1 MGVTFTKE
9 QQQVIDLRNRN
20 LLVSAAA
27 GSGKTAVL
35 VERIIQMILNKEHP
49 VDIDRLLV
57 VTFTNAAA
65 AEMRERIRQAIDRE
79 LAVDPFNGHLQ
90 KQAALLHKAQITTI
104 DSFCLFVIHN
114 HFHEIGLDP
123 GFRVADEGELK
134 LLQQDTLNELLEQ
147 EYDAADPKFL
157 QCVEYFTG
165 GSNDRLLLQY
175 IEKLHDF
182 AESYPWPEDW
192 LLGCMEDYKAADV
205 EELNGTQWCRY
216 LTSHVCFMLQE
227 LAGKLRQAC
236 RLSERP
242 AGPYMYGELLEKEAE
257 MLEQASMKE
266 TYQEQYEIME
276 KITFGRLPSKKDDS
290 VDPALR
296 AMAQQLRNEVKK
308 QIEKLK
314 GDFLLRSPEQALAQM
329 HRAYPMVEEL
339 ISLVLT
345 YERMLTQKKREA
357 NMIDFGDM
365 EHLALQILLTRE
377 DGEIVPTRAAKE
389 YRECFD
395 EILIDEYQ
403 DSNLVQ
409 EYLLMAVSGEQDGR
423 NNRFMVGDVKQS
435 IYKFRLARPELFME
449 KYHTYTKEESGC
461 QRIDLH
467 KNFRSRRE
475 VLEGV
480 NTLFQK
486 IMGQELG
493 GIVYDEDAAL
503 YEGASYPEN
512 TGNDTEYLIFTQEEE
527 SGESVRSFEARAIA
541 AKIRTLYQSFQVTD
555 KETGALRPV
564 QYRDMVILLRTN
576 SGWAQEF
583 KETLQKE
590 GIPAYVS
597 LRTGYFEASEIR
609 ELLQFLHVIDN
620 PRQDI
625 PLYGMMKSYFGGFG
639 EEEIAGIRAGV
650 TDKKIEGKASE
661 DKDKAGEN
669 TSEENTVVGDD
680 SAEAVV
686 AAGKPVA
693 LIDQLRAYDGDLKE
707 KIADFLTI
715 LEHYRQMSVYTP
727 IHKLLEALI
736 YTTGYFQYVTAKPG
750 GEQRRANVEMLLS
763 KAVAFEQTSF
773 YGVFHFLRYIEQLSK
788 YEVDYGE
795 ADILDENADVVRI
808 MSIHKSK
815 GLEFPVCFVAGLSK
829 KFNMQDTTGRLV
841 TDMDLGMGVDEI
853 DSELRIQRR
862 MTKKNVVSLKMRLD
876 TLAEEMR
883 VLYVAM
889 TRAREKLILTAVV
902 RDGEKLREQIAL
914 YENTKAEDGRM
925 RFTDLLNAGS
935 FLQFVLPAL
944 SDAQF
949 ISEGELKEQEISGEC
964 GQLLKRE
971 QFMYRI
977 TREEAS
983 EEELAQKEKLRQRMD
998 RRYADEGLKELV
1010 TKTSVSELKKAQ
1022 MDLDFAGELFPEK
1035 EIVPYIPAFMQE
1047 EQGMSGADRG
1057 SAYHRV
1063 MELLDFEKVLEAKA
1077 QIQEQNQEWKQN
1089 QEQDQSQKEKHN
1101 EENNKE
1107 MNREENRSKKSE
1119 KSEADT
1125 YMILEL
1131 ERQIALMVEKELL
1144 QKPWSEAVS
1153 VKKLVI
1159 FFQSSLAQRM
1169 AEAQHLQ
1176 KLKKE
1181 QPFVLG
1187 IAADRVKPQFP
1198 HEEQVL
1204 IQGII
1209 DAFFEEGDDLI
1220 LMDYKTDAVKTGE
1233 ELVKR
1238 YHTQMEYYTEALERI
1253 VGKKVKERIIYSFAL
1268 GEEIRM

>member
-9 QQQVIDLRNRN
+9 QQQVIDTRNRN

-79 LAVDPFNGHLQ
+79 LAVDPFNEHLQ

-104 DSFCLFVIHN
+104 DSFCLFVIRN

-165 GSNDRLLLQY
+165 GSNDQILMQY
-175 IEKLHDF
+175 IEKLYGF

-192 LLGCMEDYKAADV
+192 LFGCMEDYKIADV

-216 LTSHVCFMLQE
+216 LTSHVRFMLEE

-236 RLSERP
+236 RIAERP

-257 MLEQASMKE
+257 MLEQASKKE

-276 KITFGRLPSKKDDS
+276 KIAFGRLPSKKDDS

-329 HRAYPMVEEL
+329 QRACPMVEEL
-339 ISLVLT
+339 VSLVLT

-357 NMIDFGDM
+357 NIIDFGDM
-365 EHLALQILLTRE
+365 EHLALQILLTKE
-377 DGEIVPTRAAKE
+377 DGEIVPTKAAKE

-409 EYLLMAVSGEQDGR
+409 EYLLTAVSGEQDGR

-449 KYHTYTKEESGC
+449 KYHTYTKEESDC

-512 TGNDTEYLIFTQEEE
+512 NGNETEYLIFTQEEE

-541 AKIRTLYQSFQVTD
+541 AKIRTLYQNFQVTD

-576 SGWAQEF
+576 SGWAEEF

-625 PLYGMMKSYFGGFG
+625 PLYGTLKSYFGGFS
-639 EEEIAGIRAGV
+639 EEEIARIRV
-650 TDKKIEGKASE
+650 SST
-661 DKDKAGEN
+661 EN
-669 TSEENTVVGDD
+669 EI
-680 SAEAVV
+680 
-686 AAGKPVA
+686 AGKGALEEAAVTVNRPAA
-693 LIDQLRAYDGDLKE
+693 LIDQLRAYDGELKE
-707 KIADFLTI
+707 KIADFLST
-715 LEHYRQMSVYTP
+715 LDHYRKMSVYTP

-763 KAVAFEQTSF
+763 KAAAFEQTSF

-841 TDMDLGMGVDEI
+841 TDMDLGIGVDEI

-902 RDGEKLREQIAL
+902 KDEEKLKEQITL

-925 RFTDLLNAGS
+925 RFTDLMNAGS

-949 ISEGELKEQEISGEC
+949 ISEGELKEQEISEEC
-964 GQLLKRE
+964 GQVLQRE
-971 QFMYRI
+971 QFVYRI
-977 TREEAS
+977 TSKEAS
-983 EEELAQKEKLRQRMD
+983 EEELAQKEKLQQRMD

-1063 MELLDFEKVLEAKA
+1063 MELLDFEKVL
-1077 QIQEQNQEWKQN
+1077 NR
-1089 QEQDQSQKEKHN
+1089 
-1101 EENNKE
+1101 ENNIE
-1107 MNREENRSKKSE
+1107 MNLKENQSKKSE
-1119 KSEADT
+1119 KSGADT
-1125 YMILEL
+1125 YMISEL
-1131 ERQIALMVEKELL
+1131 ERQIAVMVEKELL

-1153 VKKLVI
+1153 VKKLVV
-1159 FFQSSLAQRM
+1159 FFKSSLAQRM
-1169 AEAQHLQ
+1169 AKAQHLQ

-1209 DAFFEEGDDLI
+1209 DAFFEEGDDLV

>member
-1 MGVTFTKE
+1 MNPGYTVLYYKQWSDANWEQIQKGENIVGVTFTKE
-9 QQQVIDLRNRN
+9 QQQVIDTRNRN

-65 AEMRERIRQAIDRE
+65 AQMRERIRQAIDRE
-79 LAVDPFNGHLQ
+79 LSKDPFNEHLQ
-90 KQAALLHKAQITTI
+90 RQAALLHKAQITTI
-104 DSFCLFVIHN
+104 DSFCLFVIRN
-114 HFHEIGLDP
+114 HFHELGLDP

-147 EYDAADPKFL
+147 EYDAADTKFL

-165 GSNDRLLLQY
+165 GSNDRLLIQY
-175 IEKLHDF
+175 IERLYDF

-192 LLGCMEDYKAADV
+192 LLGCTEDYKIADV

-216 LTSHVCFMLQE
+216 LTSHVRFMLEE

-257 MLEQASMKE
+257 MLEQASKKE
-266 TYQEQYEIME
+266 TYQEQYEAME

-290 VDPALR
+290 VDSALR
-296 AMAQQLRNEVKK
+296 VMAQQLRNEVKK

-329 HRAYPMVEEL
+329 QRACPMVEEL
-339 ISLVLT
+339 VSLVLA
-345 YERMLTQKKREA
+345 YEQMLTQKKREA
-357 NMIDFGDM
+357 NIIDFGDM
-365 EHLALQILLTRE
+365 EHLALQILLTKE
-377 DGEIVPTRAAKE
+377 DGEIVPTKAAKE

-409 EYLLMAVSGEQDGR
+409 EYLLTAVSGEQDGR

-449 KYHTYTKEESGC
+449 KYHTYTKEESDC

-512 TGNDTEYLIFTQEEE
+512 NGNETEYLIFTQEEE

-541 AKIRTLYQSFQVTD
+541 AKIRTLYQNFQVTD

-576 SGWAQEF
+576 SGWAEEF

-625 PLYGMMKSYFGGFG
+625 PLYGTLKSYFGGFS
-639 EEEIAGIRAGV
+639 EEEIARIRV
-650 TDKKIEGKASE
+650 DETVKKIAGKDAADNETAGKDASE
-661 DKDKAGEN
+661 E
-669 TSEENTVVGDD
+669 
-680 SAEAVV
+680 
-686 AAGKPVA
+686 AAGTVNRPAA

-707 KIADFLTI
+707 KIADFLDT
-715 LEHYRQMSVYTP
+715 LDHYRKMSVYTP

-736 YTTGYFQYVTAKPG
+736 YTTGYFQYVIAKPG
-750 GEQRRANVEMLLS
+750 GEQRGANVEMLMS
-763 KAVAFEQTSF
+763 KAAAFEQTSF

-841 TDMDLGMGVDEI
+841 TDMDLGIGVDEI

-889 TRAREKLILTAVV
+889 TRAQEKLILTAVV
-902 RDGEKLREQIAL
+902 KDEEKLKEQIAL
-914 YENTKAEDGRM
+914 YENTKGEDGRM
-925 RFTDLLNAGS
+925 RFTDLMNAGS

-944 SDAQF
+944 SEAQF
-949 ISEGELKEQEISGEC
+949 ISEGELKEQKISEEC
-964 GQLLKRE
+964 GQILQRE
-971 QFMYRI
+971 QLVYRI
-977 TREEAS
+977 TREETS
-983 EEELAQKEKLRQRMD
+983 EGELAQKEKLQQRMD

-1077 QIQEQNQEWKQN
+1077 QTQEQNQ
-1089 QEQDQSQKEKHN
+1089 D
-1101 EENNKE
+1101 
-1107 MNREENRSKKSE
+1107 
-1119 KSEADT
+1119 
-1125 YMILEL
+1125 YMIAEL

-1153 VKKLVI
+1153 VKKLVV
-1159 FFQSSLAQRM
+1159 FFKSSLAQRM
-1169 AEAQHLQ
+1169 AKAQHLQ

-1209 DAFFEEGDDLI
+1209 DAFFEEGDDLV

-1253 VGKKVKERIIYSFAL
+1253 IGKKVKERIIYSFAL

>member
-1 MGVTFTKE
+1 
-9 QQQVIDLRNRN
+9 
-20 LLVSAAA
+20 
-27 GSGKTAVL
+27 
-35 VERIIQMILNKEHP
+35 
-49 VDIDRLLV
+49 
-57 VTFTNAAA
+57 
-65 AEMRERIRQAIDRE
+65 
-79 LAVDPFNGHLQ
+79 
-90 KQAALLHKAQITTI
+90 
-104 DSFCLFVIHN
+104 
-114 HFHEIGLDP
+114 
-123 GFRVADEGELK
+123 
-134 LLQQDTLNELLEQ
+134 
-147 EYDAADPKFL
+147 
-157 QCVEYFTG
+157 
-165 GSNDRLLLQY
+165 
-175 IEKLHDF
+175 
-182 AESYPWPEDW
+182 
-192 LLGCMEDYKAADV
+192 
-205 EELNGTQWCRY
+205 
-216 LTSHVCFMLQE
+216 
-227 LAGKLRQAC
+227 
-236 RLSERP
+236 
-242 AGPYMYGELLEKEAE
+242 
-257 MLEQASMKE
+257 
-266 TYQEQYEIME
+266 
-276 KITFGRLPSKKDDS
+276 
-290 VDPALR
+290 
-296 AMAQQLRNEVKK
+296 
-308 QIEKLK
+308 
-314 GDFLLRSPEQALAQM
+314 
-329 HRAYPMVEEL
+329 
-339 ISLVLT
+339 
-345 YERMLTQKKREA
+345 
-357 NMIDFGDM
+357 
-365 EHLALQILLTRE
+365 
-377 DGEIVPTRAAKE
+377 
-389 YRECFD
+389 
-395 EILIDEYQ
+395 
-403 DSNLVQ
+403 
-409 EYLLMAVSGEQDGR
+409 
-423 NNRFMVGDVKQS
+423 
-435 IYKFRLARPELFME
+435 ME
-449 KYHTYTKEESGC
+449 KYHTYTKEESDC

-512 TGNDTEYLIFTQEEE
+512 NGNETEYLIFTQEEE

-541 AKIRTLYQSFQVTD
+541 AKIRTLYQNFQVTD

-576 SGWAQEF
+576 SGWAEEF

-625 PLYGMMKSYFGGFG
+625 PLYGTLKSYFGGFS
-639 EEEIAGIRAGV
+639 EEEIARIRVGETGRKIAGK
-650 TDKKIEGKASE
+650 DAE
-661 DKDKAGEN
+661 DKDKTGEN
-669 TSEENTVVGDD
+669 VPEENSLEGNDSVEDAVTVN
-680 SAEAVV
+680 
-686 AAGKPVA
+686 KPAA
-693 LIDQLRAYDGDLKE
+693 LIDQLRAYEGELKE
-707 KIADFLTI
+707 KIADFLAT
-715 LEHYRQMSVYTP
+715 LDHYRQMSVYTP

-763 KAVAFEQTSF
+763 KAAAFEKTSF

-841 TDMDLGMGVDEI
+841 TDMDLGIGVDEI

-902 RDGEKLREQIAL
+902 KDEEKLKEQIAL
-914 YENTKAEDGRM
+914 YENTQADDGRM
-925 RFTDLLNAGS
+925 RFTDLMNAGS

-949 ISEGELKEQEISGEC
+949 ISEGELKEQEISEEC
-964 GQLLKRE
+964 GQILQRE
-971 QFMYRI
+971 QFVYRI
-977 TREEAS
+977 TREEES
-983 EEELAQKEKLRQRMD
+983 EGELAQKEKLQQRMD

-1063 MELLDFEKVLEAKA
+1063 MELLDFEKVL
-1077 QIQEQNQEWKQN
+1077 NQENK
-1089 QEQDQSQKEKHN
+1089 
-1101 EENNKE
+1101 KE
-1107 MNREENRSKKSE
+1107 MNREENQSKESE
-1119 KSEADT
+1119 KSGADT

-1153 VKKLVI
+1153 VKKLVV
-1159 FFQSSLAQRM
+1159 FFKSSLAQRM
-1169 AEAQHLQ
+1169 AKAQHLQ

-1209 DAFFEEGDDLI
+1209 DAFFEEGDDLV

-1268 GEEIRM
+1268 GEEIQM

>member
-1 MGVTFTKE
+1 MNPGYTVLYYRQLSGTKWEQIQKGEIIVGVTFTKE
-9 QQQVIDLRNRN
+9 QQQVIDTRNRN
-20 LLVSAAA
+20 LLISAAA

-65 AEMRERIRQAIDRE
+65 AQMRERIRQAIDRE
-79 LAVDPFNGHLQ
+79 LSQDPFNEHLQ
-90 KQAALLHKAQITTI
+90 RQAALLHKAQITTI
-104 DSFCLFVIHN
+104 DSFCLFVIRN

-147 EYDAADPKFL
+147 KYDAADTRFL

-165 GSNDRLLLQY
+165 GSNDRLLIQY
-175 IEKLHDF
+175 IEKLYDF
-182 AESYPWPEDW
+182 AESYPWPGDW
-192 LLGCMEDYKAADV
+192 LSGCLEDYKIADV

-216 LTSHVCFMLQE
+216 LTSHVRFMLEE

-257 MLEQASMKE
+257 MLEQASKKE
-266 TYQEQYEIME
+266 TYQEQYEVME
-276 KITFGRLPSKKDDS
+276 KLTFGRLPSKKDDS

-329 HRAYPMVEEL
+329 QRAYPMVEEL
-339 ISLVLT
+339 VLLVLT

-357 NMIDFGDM
+357 NIIDFGDM
-365 EHLALQILLTRE
+365 EHLALQILLTKE
-377 DGEIVPTRAAKE
+377 DGKIVPTKAAKE

-409 EYLLMAVSGEQDGR
+409 EYLLTAVSGEQDGR

-449 KYHTYTKEESGC
+449 KYHTYTKEESDC

-512 TGNDTEYLIFTQEEE
+512 NGNETEYLIFTQEEE

-541 AKIRTLYQSFQVTD
+541 SKIRTLYQSFQVTD
-555 KETGALRPV
+555 KETGALRSV

-576 SGWAQEF
+576 SGWAEEF

-625 PLYGMMKSYFGGFG
+625 PLYGTLKSYFGGFR
-639 EEEIAGIRAGV
+639 EEEIARIRVGS
-650 TDKKIEGKASE
+650 TDNRPA
-661 DKDKAGEN
+661 
-669 TSEENTVVGDD
+669 
-680 SAEAVV
+680 
-686 AAGKPVA
+686 A

-707 KIADFLTI
+707 KIADFLVT
-715 LEHYRQMSVYTP
+715 LDYYRKISVYTP

-763 KAVAFEQTSF
+763 KAAAFEQTSF

-841 TDMDLGMGVDEI
+841 TDMDLGIGVDEI

-902 RDGEKLREQIAL
+902 KDEEKLKEQIAL
-914 YENTKAEDGRM
+914 YENTKGKDGRM
-925 RFTDLLNAGS
+925 RFTDLMNAGS

-944 SDAQF
+944 SDVQF
-949 ISEGELKEQEISGEC
+949 ISEGELKEQEIIEEC
-964 GQLLKRE
+964 VQILQRE
-971 QFMYRI
+971 QLVHRI
-977 TREEAS
+977 TSQEAS
-983 EEELAQKEKLRQRMD
+983 EGELAQKEKLQRRMD

-1047 EQGMSGADRG
+1047 EQEMSGADRG

-1063 MELLDFEKVLEAKA
+1063 MELLDFEKVL
-1077 QIQEQNQEWKQN
+1077 
-1089 QEQDQSQKEKHN
+1089 DR
-1101 EENNKE
+1101 ENNKE
-1107 MNREENRSKKSE
+1107 MNLEENQSKKSE
-1119 KSEADT
+1119 KSGEDT
-1125 YMILEL
+1125 YMIAEL

-1153 VKKLVI
+1153 RKKLVI
-1159 FFQSSLAQRM
+1159 FFKTSLAQRM
-1169 AEAQHLQ
+1169 AKAQHLQ

-1209 DAFFEEGDDLI
+1209 DAFFEEGDDLV

-1253 VGKKVKERIIYSFAL
+1253 VGRKVKERIIYSFAL
-1268 GEEIRM
+1268 GEEIPM

>member
-9 QQQVIDLRNRN
+9 QQQVIDTRNRN

-79 LAVDPFNGHLQ
+79 LAVDPFNEHLQ

-104 DSFCLFVIHN
+104 DSFCLFVIRN

-165 GSNDRLLLQY
+165 GSNDQILMQY
-175 IEKLHDF
+175 IEKLYGF

-192 LLGCMEDYKAADV
+192 LFGCMEDYKIADV

-216 LTSHVCFMLQE
+216 LTSHVRFMLEE

-236 RLSERP
+236 RIAERP

-257 MLEQASMKE
+257 MLEQASKKE

-276 KITFGRLPSKKDDS
+276 KIAFGRLPSKKDDS

-329 HRAYPMVEEL
+329 QRAYPMVEEL
-339 ISLVLT
+339 VSLVLT

-357 NMIDFGDM
+357 NIIDFGDM
-365 EHLALQILLTRE
+365 EHLALQILLTKE
-377 DGEIVPTRAAKE
+377 DGEIVPTKAAKE

-409 EYLLMAVSGEQDGR
+409 EYLLTAVSGEQDGR

-449 KYHTYTKEESGC
+449 KYHTYTKEESDC

-512 TGNDTEYLIFTQEEE
+512 NGNETEYLIFTQEEE

-541 AKIRTLYQSFQVTD
+541 AKIRTLYQNFQVTD

-576 SGWAQEF
+576 SGWAEEF

-625 PLYGMMKSYFGGFG
+625 PLYGTLKSYFGGFS
-639 EEEIAGIRAGV
+639 EEEIARIRV
-650 TDKKIEGKASE
+650 SST
-661 DKDKAGEN
+661 EN
-669 TSEENTVVGDD
+669 EI
-680 SAEAVV
+680 
-686 AAGKPVA
+686 AGKGALEEAAVTVNRPAA
-693 LIDQLRAYDGDLKE
+693 LIDQLRAYDGELKE
-707 KIADFLTI
+707 KIADFLST
-715 LEHYRQMSVYTP
+715 LDHYRKMSVYTP

-763 KAVAFEQTSF
+763 KAAAFEQTSF

-841 TDMDLGMGVDEI
+841 TDMDLGIGVDEI

-902 RDGEKLREQIAL
+902 KDEEKLKEQITL

-925 RFTDLLNAGS
+925 RFTDLMNAGS

-949 ISEGELKEQEISGEC
+949 ISEGELKEQEISEEC
-964 GQLLKRE
+964 GQVLQRE
-971 QFMYRI
+971 QFVYRI
-977 TREEAS
+977 TSKEAS
-983 EEELAQKEKLRQRMD
+983 EEELAQKEKLQQRMD

-1063 MELLDFEKVLEAKA
+1063 MELLDFEKVL
-1077 QIQEQNQEWKQN
+1077 NR
-1089 QEQDQSQKEKHN
+1089 
-1101 EENNKE
+1101 ENNIE
-1107 MNREENRSKKSE
+1107 MNLKENQSKKSE
-1119 KSEADT
+1119 KSGADT
-1125 YMILEL
+1125 YMISEL
-1131 ERQIALMVEKELL
+1131 ERQIAVMVEKELL

-1153 VKKLVI
+1153 VKKLVV
-1159 FFQSSLAQRM
+1159 FFKSSLAQRM
-1169 AEAQHLQ
+1169 AKAQHLQ

-1209 DAFFEEGDDLI
+1209 DAFFEEGDDLV

>member
-1 MGVTFTKE
+1 
-9 QQQVIDLRNRN
+9 
-20 LLVSAAA
+20 
-27 GSGKTAVL
+27 
-35 VERIIQMILNKEHP
+35 
-49 VDIDRLLV
+49 
-57 VTFTNAAA
+57 
-65 AEMRERIRQAIDRE
+65 
-79 LAVDPFNGHLQ
+79 
-90 KQAALLHKAQITTI
+90 
-104 DSFCLFVIHN
+104 
-114 HFHEIGLDP
+114 
-123 GFRVADEGELK
+123 
-134 LLQQDTLNELLEQ
+134 
-147 EYDAADPKFL
+147 
-157 QCVEYFTG
+157 
-165 GSNDRLLLQY
+165 
-175 IEKLHDF
+175 
-182 AESYPWPEDW
+182 
-192 LLGCMEDYKAADV
+192 
-205 EELNGTQWCRY
+205 
-216 LTSHVCFMLQE
+216 
-227 LAGKLRQAC
+227 
-236 RLSERP
+236 
-242 AGPYMYGELLEKEAE
+242 
-257 MLEQASMKE
+257 
-266 TYQEQYEIME
+266 
-276 KITFGRLPSKKDDS
+276 
-290 VDPALR
+290 
-296 AMAQQLRNEVKK
+296 
-308 QIEKLK
+308 
-314 GDFLLRSPEQALAQM
+314 
-329 HRAYPMVEEL
+329 
-339 ISLVLT
+339 
-345 YERMLTQKKREA
+345 
-357 NMIDFGDM
+357 
-365 EHLALQILLTRE
+365 
-377 DGEIVPTRAAKE
+377 
-389 YRECFD
+389 
-395 EILIDEYQ
+395 
-403 DSNLVQ
+403 
-409 EYLLMAVSGEQDGR
+409 
-423 NNRFMVGDVKQS
+423 
-435 IYKFRLARPELFME
+435 ME

-625 PLYGMMKSYFGGFG
+625 PLYGTLKSYFGGFG

-661 DKDKAGEN
+661 DKDKEGED
-669 TSEENTVVGDD
+669 TSEENTVVGND

-686 AAGKPVA
+686 AANKPTA
-693 LIDQLRAYDGDLKE
+693 LIDQLRAYEGDLKE
-707 KIADFLTI
+707 KIADFLTT
-715 LEHYRQMSVYTP
+715 LDHYRQMSVYTP

-815 GLEFPVCFVAGLSK
+815 GLEFPVCFVAGLAK

-964 GQLLKRE
+964 GQLLQRE
-971 QFMYRI
+971 QFVYRI

-983 EEELAQKEKLRQRMD
+983 EGELAQKEKLQQRMD
-998 RRYADEGLKELV
+998 RRYAYEGLKELV

-1035 EIVPYIPAFMQE
+1035 EIVPYIPAFMLE

-1077 QIQEQNQEWKQN
+1077 KTWEQEQE
-1089 QEQDQSQKEKHN
+1089 
-1101 EENNKE
+1101 
-1107 MNREENRSKKSE
+1107 
-1119 KSEADT
+1119 
-1125 YMILEL
+1125 EL

-1169 AEAQHLQ
+1169 AKAQHLQ

-1268 GEEIRM
+1268 GGEIRM

>member
-79 LAVDPFNGHLQ
+79 LAVDPFNEHLQ

-104 DSFCLFVIHN
+104 DSFCLFVIRN

-165 GSNDRLLLQY
+165 GSNDRLLMQY

-216 LTSHVCFMLQE
+216 LTSHVRFMLQE

-236 RLSERP
+236 RLSECP
-242 AGPYMYGELLEKEAE
+242 AGPYMYGELLEKETE
-257 MLEQASMKE
+257 MLEQASKKE
-266 TYQEQYEIME
+266 TYQEQYEVME

-329 HRAYPMVEEL
+329 HRACPMIEEL
-339 ISLVLT
+339 VSLVLT

-357 NMIDFGDM
+357 NIIDFGDM

-409 EYLLMAVSGEQDGR
+409 EYLLTAVSGEQDGR

-449 KYHTYTKEESGC
+449 KYHTYTKEESNC

-467 KNFRSRRE
+467 KNFRSRGE

-512 TGNDTEYLIFTQEEE
+512 TGNDTEYLIFTQEE

-625 PLYGMMKSYFGGFG
+625 PLYGTLKSYFGGFS
-639 EEEIAGIRAGV
+639 EEEIARIRAGV

-661 DKDKAGEN
+661 DKDKEGED
-669 TSEENTVVGDD
+669 TSEENTVVGND

-686 AAGKPVA
+686 AANKPTA
-693 LIDQLRAYDGDLKE
+693 LIDQLRAYEGDLKE

-715 LEHYRQMSVYTP
+715 LDHYRQMSVYTP

-949 ISEGELKEQEISGEC
+949 ISEGELKEQEISEEC
-964 GQLLKRE
+964 GQLLQRE
-971 QFMYRI
+971 QFVYRI

-983 EEELAQKEKLRQRMD
+983 EGELAQKKKLQQRMD
-998 RRYADEGLKELV
+998 RRYAYEGLKELV

-1077 QIQEQNQEWKQN
+1077 KTWEQEQE
-1089 QEQDQSQKEKHN
+1089 
-1101 EENNKE
+1101 
-1107 MNREENRSKKSE
+1107 
-1119 KSEADT
+1119 
-1125 YMILEL
+1125 EL

-1169 AEAQHLQ
+1169 AKAQHLQ

>member
-1 MGVTFTKE
+1 MAVTFTKE
-9 QQQVIDLRNRN
+9 QQQVIDTRNRN

-104 DSFCLFVIHN
+104 DSFCLFVIRN

-157 QCVEYFTG
+157 ECVEYFTG
-165 GSNDRLLLQY
+165 GSNDQLLIQY
-175 IEKLHDF
+175 IEKLYDF

-192 LLGCMEDYKAADV
+192 LLGCMEDYKIADV

-216 LTSHVCFMLQE
+216 LTSHVRFMLEE

-236 RLSERP
+236 RLAERP
-242 AGPYMYGELLEKEAE
+242 AGPYMYGELLEREAE
-257 MLEQASMKE
+257 MLGQASKKE
-266 TYQEQYEIME
+266 TYQEQYEVME

-296 AMAQQLRNEVKK
+296 TMAQQLRNEVKK

-314 GDFLLRSPEQALAQM
+314 GDFLLRSPKQTLAQM
-329 HRAYPMVEEL
+329 QRACPMVEEL
-339 ISLVLT
+339 VSLVLT

-357 NMIDFGDM
+357 NIIDFGDM

-377 DGEIVPTRAAKE
+377 DGELVPTRAAKE

-409 EYLLMAVSGEQDGR
+409 EYLLTAVSGEQDGR

-449 KYHTYTKEESGC
+449 KYHTYTKEESDC

-480 NTLFQK
+480 NALFQK

-512 TGNDTEYLIFTQEEE
+512 NGNETEYLLFTQEEE

-541 AKIRTLYQSFQVTD
+541 AKIRTLYQNFQVTD

-576 SGWAQEF
+576 SGWAEEF

-625 PLYGMMKSYFGGFG
+625 PLYGTLKSYFGGFS
-639 EEEIAGIRAGV
+639 EEEIARIRVSA
-650 TDKKIEGKASE
+650 TEKKI
-661 DKDKAGEN
+661 AGEDAEDN
-669 TSEENTVVGDD
+669 EIIGKDAEDNEIGEKEASG
-680 SAEAVV
+680 EAVV
-686 AAGKPVA
+686 TGNLPAA
-693 LIDQLRAYDGDLKE
+693 LIDQLRAYDGELKE
-707 KIADFLTI
+707 KIADFLAV
-715 LEHYRQMSVYTP
+715 LDHYRKMSVYTP

-736 YTTGYFQYVTAKPG
+736 YTTGYFQYVTARPG

-763 KAVAFEQTSF
+763 KAAAFEQTSF

-841 TDMDLGMGVDEI
+841 TDMDLGIGVDEI

-862 MTKKNVVSLKMRLD
+862 MTKKNVVSMKMRLD

-902 RDGEKLREQIAL
+902 KDEEKLKEQIAL
-914 YENTKAEDGRM
+914 YENTKTEDGRM
-925 RFTDLLNAGS
+925 RFTDLMNAGS
-935 FLQFVLPAL
+935 FLQFVMPAL

-949 ISEGELKEQEISGEC
+949 ISEGELKEQEISEEC
-964 GQLLKRE
+964 GQILQRE
-971 QFMYRI
+971 QFVNRI
-977 TREEAS
+977 TREEES
-983 EEELAQKEKLRQRMD
+983 EGELAQKEKLQQRMN

-1077 QIQEQNQEWKQN
+1077 KMQEQE
-1089 QEQDQSQKEKHN
+1089 
-1101 EENNKE
+1101 
-1107 MNREENRSKKSE
+1107 
-1119 KSEADT
+1119 
-1125 YMILEL
+1125 EL

-1153 VKKLVI
+1153 VKKLAV

-1169 AEAQHLQ
+1169 ARAQHLQ

>member
-1 MGVTFTKE
+1 M
-9 QQQVIDLRNRN
+9 
-20 LLVSAAA
+20 
-27 GSGKTAVL
+27 
-35 VERIIQMILNKEHP
+35 
-49 VDIDRLLV
+49 
-57 VTFTNAAA
+57 
-65 AEMRERIRQAIDRE
+65 
-79 LAVDPFNGHLQ
+79 
-90 KQAALLHKAQITTI
+90 
-104 DSFCLFVIHN
+104 
-114 HFHEIGLDP
+114 
-123 GFRVADEGELK
+123 
-134 LLQQDTLNELLEQ
+134 
-147 EYDAADPKFL
+147 
-157 QCVEYFTG
+157 
-165 GSNDRLLLQY
+165 
-175 IEKLHDF
+175 
-182 AESYPWPEDW
+182 
-192 LLGCMEDYKAADV
+192 
-205 EELNGTQWCRY
+205 
-216 LTSHVCFMLQE
+216 
-227 LAGKLRQAC
+227 
-236 RLSERP
+236 
-242 AGPYMYGELLEKEAE
+242 
-257 MLEQASMKE
+257 
-266 TYQEQYEIME
+266 
-276 KITFGRLPSKKDDS
+276 
-290 VDPALR
+290 
-296 AMAQQLRNEVKK
+296 
-308 QIEKLK
+308 
-314 GDFLLRSPEQALAQM
+314 
-329 HRAYPMVEEL
+329 
-339 ISLVLT
+339 
-345 YERMLTQKKREA
+345 
-357 NMIDFGDM
+357 
-365 EHLALQILLTRE
+365 
-377 DGEIVPTRAAKE
+377 
-389 YRECFD
+389 
-395 EILIDEYQ
+395 
-403 DSNLVQ
+403 
-409 EYLLMAVSGEQDGR
+409 
-423 NNRFMVGDVKQS
+423 
-435 IYKFRLARPELFME
+435 
-449 KYHTYTKEESGC
+449 
-461 QRIDLH
+461 
-467 KNFRSRRE
+467 
-475 VLEGV
+475 
-480 NTLFQK
+480 
-486 IMGQELG
+486 
-493 GIVYDEDAAL
+493 
-503 YEGASYPEN
+503 
-512 TGNDTEYLIFTQEEE
+512 
-527 SGESVRSFEARAIA
+527 
-541 AKIRTLYQSFQVTD
+541 
-555 KETGALRPV
+555 
-564 QYRDMVILLRTN
+564 
-576 SGWAQEF
+576 
-583 KETLQKE
+583 
-590 GIPAYVS
+590 
-597 LRTGYFEASEIR
+597 
-609 ELLQFLHVIDN
+609 IDN

-625 PLYGMMKSYFGGFG
+625 PLYGTLKSYFGGFG

-661 DKDKAGEN
+661 DEDKVAEN
-669 TSEENTVVGDD
+669 TSEENTVVGND
-680 SAEAVV
+680 SAEAAV
-686 AAGKPVA
+686 AANKPMA
-693 LIDQLRAYDGDLKE
+693 LIDQLRAYEGDLKE

-715 LEHYRQMSVYTP
+715 LDHYRQMSVYTP

-763 KAVAFEQTSF
+763 KAAAFEQTSF

-815 GLEFPVCFVAGLSK
+815 GLEFPVCFVAGLAK

-949 ISEGELKEQEISGEC
+949 ISEGELKEQEISEEC
-964 GQLLKRE
+964 GQLLQRE
-971 QFMYRI
+971 QFVYRI

-983 EEELAQKEKLRQRMD
+983 EGELAQKKKLQQRMD
-998 RRYADEGLKELV
+998 RRYAYEGLKELV

-1063 MELLDFEKVLEAKA
+1063 MELLDFEKVLEAK
-1077 QIQEQNQEWKQN
+1077 NQENK
-1089 QEQDQSQKEKHN
+1089 
-1101 EENNKE
+1101 KE
-1107 MNREENRSKKSE
+1107 MNREENRSKESE
-1119 KSEADT
+1119 KSGADT
-1125 YMILEL
+1125 YMISEL

-1169 AEAQHLQ
+1169 AKAQHLQ

>member
-9 QQQVIDLRNRN
+9 QQQVIDTRNRN

-79 LAVDPFNGHLQ
+79 LAVDPFNEHLQ

-104 DSFCLFVIHN
+104 DSFCLFAIRN

-147 EYDAADPKFL
+147 EYDAADTKFL

-165 GSNDRLLLQY
+165 GSNDQVLIQY
-175 IEKLHDF
+175 IEKLYDF

-192 LLGCMEDYKAADV
+192 LLGCMEDYKIADV
-205 EELNGTQWCRY
+205 EELNGTQWCSY
-216 LTSHVCFMLQE
+216 LTSHVRFMLEE

-236 RLSERP
+236 GLSERP

-257 MLEQASMKE
+257 MLEQASKKE
-266 TYQEQYEIME
+266 TYQEQYEVME

-329 HRAYPMVEEL
+329 QRACPMVEEL
-339 ISLVLT
+339 VSLVLT

-357 NMIDFGDM
+357 NIIDFGDM
-365 EHLALQILLTRE
+365 EHLALQILLTKE
-377 DGEIVPTRAAKE
+377 DGEIVPTKAAKE

-409 EYLLMAVSGEQDGR
+409 EYLLTAVSGEQDGR

-449 KYHTYTKEESGC
+449 KYHTYTKEESDC

-512 TGNDTEYLIFTQEEE
+512 TGNETEYLIFTQEEE

-541 AKIRTLYQSFQVTD
+541 AKIRALYQNFQVTD

-576 SGWAQEF
+576 SGWAEEF

-625 PLYGMMKSYFGGFG
+625 PLYGTLKSYFGGFS
-639 EEEIAGIRAGV
+639 EEEIARIRV
-650 TDKKIEGKASE
+650 DETVKKI
-661 DKDKAGEN
+661 
-669 TSEENTVVGDD
+669 
-680 SAEAVV
+680 
-686 AAGKPVA
+686 AGKGALEEAAVTVNRPAA
-693 LIDQLRAYDGDLKE
+693 LIDQLRAYAGELRE
-707 KIADFLTI
+707 KIEDFLAT
-715 LEHYRQMSVYTP
+715 LDHYRKMSVYTP

-763 KAVAFEQTSF
+763 KAAAFEQTSF

-841 TDMDLGMGVDEI
+841 TDMDLGIGVDEI

-902 RDGEKLREQIAL
+902 KDEEKLKEQIAL
-914 YENTKAEDGRM
+914 YENTKADDGRM
-925 RFTDLLNAGS
+925 RFTDLMNAGS

-949 ISEGELKEQEISGEC
+949 ISEGELKEQEISEEC
-964 GQLLKRE
+964 GQILQRE
-971 QFMYRI
+971 QFVYRI
-977 TREEAS
+977 TSKEAS
-983 EEELAQKEKLRQRMD
+983 EGELAQKEKLQQRMD

-1063 MELLDFEKVLEAKA
+1063 MELLDFEKVL
-1077 QIQEQNQEWKQN
+1077 NQ
-1089 QEQDQSQKEKHN
+1089 
-1101 EENNKE
+1101 ENNKE
-1107 MNREENRSKKSE
+1107 MNREENQSKKSE
-1119 KSEADT
+1119 KSGADT
-1125 YMILEL
+1125 YMISEL
-1131 ERQIALMVEKELL
+1131 ERQIAVMVEKELL

-1153 VKKLVI
+1153 VKKLVV
-1159 FFQSSLAQRM
+1159 FFKSSLAQRM
-1169 AEAQHLQ
+1169 AKAQHLQ

-1209 DAFFEEGDDLI
+1209 DAFFEEGDDLV

-1238 YHTQMEYYTEALERI
+1238 YHTQMEYYTEALECI

>member
-9 QQQVIDLRNRN
+9 QQQVIDTRNRN

-79 LAVDPFNGHLQ
+79 LAVDPFNEHLQ

-104 DSFCLFVIHN
+104 DSFCLFVIRN

-147 EYDAADPKFL
+147 EYDAADSKFL

-165 GSNDRLLLQY
+165 GSNDRLLMQY

-216 LTSHVCFMLQE
+216 LTFHVRFMLQE

-242 AGPYMYGELLEKEAE
+242 AGPYMYGELLEKETE
-257 MLEQASMKE
+257 MLEQASKKE
-266 TYQEQYEIME
+266 TYQEQYEVME

-329 HRAYPMVEEL
+329 HRAYPMIEEL
-339 ISLVLT
+339 VSLVLT

-357 NMIDFGDM
+357 NIIDFGDM
-365 EHLALQILLTRE
+365 EHLALQILLTKE
-377 DGEIVPTRAAKE
+377 DGEIVPTKAAKE

-409 EYLLMAVSGEQDGR
+409 EYLLTAVSGEQDGR

-449 KYHTYTKEESGC
+449 KYHTYTKEESNC

-486 IMGQELG
+486 IMGKELG

-512 TGNDTEYLIFTQEEE
+512 NGNETEYLLFTQEEE

-541 AKIRTLYQSFQVTD
+541 AKIRALYQNFQVTD

-576 SGWAQEF
+576 SGWAEEF

-625 PLYGMMKSYFGGFG
+625 PLYGTLKSYFGGFS
-639 EEEIAGIRAGV
+639 EEEIARIRVGE
-650 TDKKIEGKASE
+650 TGRKI
-661 DKDKAGEN
+661 
-669 TSEENTVVGDD
+669 
-680 SAEAVV
+680 
-686 AAGKPVA
+686 AGKGALEEVAVTVNRPAA
-693 LIDQLRAYDGDLKE
+693 LIDQLRAYEGELKE
-707 KIADFLTI
+707 KIADFLTT
-715 LEHYRQMSVYTP
+715 LDHYRQMSVYTP

-763 KAVAFEQTSF
+763 KAAAFEQTSF

-841 TDMDLGMGVDEI
+841 TDMDLGIGVDEI

-902 RDGEKLREQIAL
+902 KDEEKLKEQIAL
-914 YENTKAEDGRM
+914 YENTKADDGRM

-949 ISEGELKEQEISGEC
+949 ISEGELKEQEIFEEC
-964 GQLLKRE
+964 GQILQRE
-971 QFMYRI
+971 QFVYRI
-977 TREEAS
+977 TREEES
-983 EEELAQKEKLRQRMD
+983 EGELAQKEKLQQRMD

-1063 MELLDFEKVLEAKA
+1063 MELLDFEKVLEAK
-1077 QIQEQNQEWKQN
+1077 NQENK
-1089 QEQDQSQKEKHN
+1089 KEL
-1101 EENNKE
+1101 
-1107 MNREENRSKKSE
+1107 NREENRSKKSE

-1169 AEAQHLQ
+1169 AKAQHLQ

-1253 VGKKVKERIIYSFAL
+1253 GGKKVKERIIYSFAL

>member
-104 DSFCLFVIHN
+104 DSFCLFVIRN

-165 GSNDRLLLQY
+165 GSNDRLLMQY
-175 IEKLHDF
+175 IEKLYDF

-192 LLGCMEDYKAADV
+192 LLGCMEDYKIADV
-205 EELNGTQWCRY
+205 GELNGTQWCRY
-216 LTSHVCFMLQE
+216 LTSHVRFMLEE

-257 MLEQASMKE
+257 MLEQASKKE
-266 TYQEQYEIME
+266 TYQEQYEVME

-296 AMAQQLRNEVKK
+296 TMAQQLRNEVKK

-329 HRAYPMVEEL
+329 HRACPMVEEL
-339 ISLVLT
+339 VSLVLT

-357 NMIDFGDM
+357 NIIDFGDM
-365 EHLALQILLTRE
+365 EHLALQILLTKE
-377 DGEIVPTRAAKE
+377 DGEIVPTKAAKE

-409 EYLLMAVSGEQDGR
+409 EYLLTAVSGEQDGR

-449 KYHTYTKEESGC
+449 KYHTYTKEESNC

-625 PLYGMMKSYFGGFG
+625 PLYGTLKSYFGGFS
-639 EEEIAGIRAGV
+639 EEEIARIRAGV

-661 DKDKAGEN
+661 DKDKVAEN
-669 TSEENTVVGDD
+669 TSEENTVVGND
-680 SAEAVV
+680 SAEAAV
-686 AAGKPVA
+686 AANKPMA
-693 LIDQLRAYDGDLKE
+693 LIDQLRAYEGDLKE

-715 LEHYRQMSVYTP
+715 LDHYRQMSVYTP

-815 GLEFPVCFVAGLSK
+815 GLEFPVCFVAGLAK

-949 ISEGELKEQEISGEC
+949 ISEGELKEQEISEEC
-964 GQLLKRE
+964 GQLLQRE
-971 QFMYRI
+971 QFVYRI

-983 EEELAQKEKLRQRMD
+983 EGELAQKEKLQQRMD
-998 RRYADEGLKELV
+998 RRYAYEGLKELV

-1022 MDLDFAGELFPEK
+1022 MDLDFAGELFSEK

-1077 QIQEQNQEWKQN
+1077 KTWEQEQE
-1089 QEQDQSQKEKHN
+1089 
-1101 EENNKE
+1101 
-1107 MNREENRSKKSE
+1107 
-1119 KSEADT
+1119 
-1125 YMILEL
+1125 EL

-1169 AEAQHLQ
+1169 AKAQHLQ

>member
-1 MGVTFTKE
+1 M
-9 QQQVIDLRNRN
+9 
-20 LLVSAAA
+20 
-27 GSGKTAVL
+27 
-35 VERIIQMILNKEHP
+35 
-49 VDIDRLLV
+49 
-57 VTFTNAAA
+57 
-65 AEMRERIRQAIDRE
+65 
-79 LAVDPFNGHLQ
+79 
-90 KQAALLHKAQITTI
+90 
-104 DSFCLFVIHN
+104 
-114 HFHEIGLDP
+114 
-123 GFRVADEGELK
+123 
-134 LLQQDTLNELLEQ
+134 
-147 EYDAADPKFL
+147 
-157 QCVEYFTG
+157 
-165 GSNDRLLLQY
+165 
-175 IEKLHDF
+175 
-182 AESYPWPEDW
+182 
-192 LLGCMEDYKAADV
+192 
-205 EELNGTQWCRY
+205 
-216 LTSHVCFMLQE
+216 
-227 LAGKLRQAC
+227 
-236 RLSERP
+236 
-242 AGPYMYGELLEKEAE
+242 
-257 MLEQASMKE
+257 
-266 TYQEQYEIME
+266 
-276 KITFGRLPSKKDDS
+276 
-290 VDPALR
+290 
-296 AMAQQLRNEVKK
+296 
-308 QIEKLK
+308 
-314 GDFLLRSPEQALAQM
+314 
-329 HRAYPMVEEL
+329 
-339 ISLVLT
+339 
-345 YERMLTQKKREA
+345 
-357 NMIDFGDM
+357 
-365 EHLALQILLTRE
+365 
-377 DGEIVPTRAAKE
+377 
-389 YRECFD
+389 
-395 EILIDEYQ
+395 
-403 DSNLVQ
+403 
-409 EYLLMAVSGEQDGR
+409 
-423 NNRFMVGDVKQS
+423 
-435 IYKFRLARPELFME
+435 
-449 KYHTYTKEESGC
+449 
-461 QRIDLH
+461 
-467 KNFRSRRE
+467 
-475 VLEGV
+475 EGV

-512 TGNDTEYLIFTQEEE
+512 NGNETEYLIFTQEEE

-541 AKIRTLYQSFQVTD
+541 AKIRALYQNFQVTD

-576 SGWAQEF
+576 SGWAEEF

-625 PLYGMMKSYFGGFG
+625 PLYGTLKSYFGGFG

-661 DKDKAGEN
+661 DKDKVAEN
-669 TSEENTVVGDD
+669 TSEENTVVGND
-680 SAEAVV
+680 SAEAAV
-686 AAGKPVA
+686 AANKPMA
-693 LIDQLRAYDGDLKE
+693 LIDQLRAYEGDLKE

-715 LEHYRQMSVYTP
+715 LDHYRQMSVYTP

-964 GQLLKRE
+964 GQLLQRE
-971 QFMYRI
+971 QFVYRI

-983 EEELAQKEKLRQRMD
+983 EGELAQKEKLQQRMD
-998 RRYADEGLKELV
+998 RRYAYEGLKELV

-1063 MELLDFEKVLEAKA
+1063 MELLDFEKVLEA
-1077 QIQEQNQEWKQN
+1077 QNQ
-1089 QEQDQSQKEKHN
+1089 
-1101 EENNKE
+1101 ENNKE
-1107 MNREENRSKKSE
+1107 MNREENRSKESE
-1119 KSEADT
+1119 KSGADT
-1125 YMILEL
+1125 YMISEL

-1169 AEAQHLQ
+1169 AKAQHLQ

-1220 LMDYKTDAVKTGE
+1220 LMDYKADAVKTGE

-1268 GEEIRM
+1268 GAEIRM

>member
-9 QQQVIDLRNRN
+9 QQQVIDTRNRN

-79 LAVDPFNGHLQ
+79 LAVDPFNEHLQ

-104 DSFCLFVIHN
+104 DSFCLFVIRN

-165 GSNDRLLLQY
+165 GSNDRLLMQY
-175 IEKLHDF
+175 IEKLYDF

-192 LLGCMEDYKAADV
+192 LLGCMEDYKIADV
-205 EELNGTQWCRY
+205 GELNGTQWCRY
-216 LTSHVCFMLQE
+216 LTSHVRFMLEE

-257 MLEQASMKE
+257 MLEQASKKE
-266 TYQEQYEIME
+266 IYQEQYEVME

-296 AMAQQLRNEVKK
+296 TMAQQLRNEVKK

-329 HRAYPMVEEL
+329 QRACPMVEEL
-339 ISLVLT
+339 VSLVLT

-357 NMIDFGDM
+357 NIIDFGDM
-365 EHLALQILLTRE
+365 EHLALQILLTKE
-377 DGEIVPTRAAKE
+377 DGEIVPTKAAKE

-409 EYLLMAVSGEQDGR
+409 EYLLTAVSGEQDGR

-449 KYHTYTKEESGC
+449 KYHTYTKEESDC

-541 AKIRTLYQSFQVTD
+541 AKIRALYQNFQVTD

-625 PLYGMMKSYFGGFG
+625 PLYGTLKSYFGGFS
-639 EEEIAGIRAGV
+639 EEEIARIRVGE
-650 TDKKIEGKASE
+650 TGRKI
-661 DKDKAGEN
+661 
-669 TSEENTVVGDD
+669 
-680 SAEAVV
+680 
-686 AAGKPVA
+686 AGKGALEEVAVTVNRPAA
-693 LIDQLRAYDGDLKE
+693 LIDQLRAYEGELKE
-707 KIADFLTI
+707 KIADFLTT
-715 LEHYRQMSVYTP
+715 LDHYRQMSVYTP

-763 KAVAFEQTSF
+763 KAAAFEQTSF

-841 TDMDLGMGVDEI
+841 TDMDLGIGVDEI

-902 RDGEKLREQIAL
+902 KDEEKLKEQIAL
-914 YENTKAEDGRM
+914 YENTKADDGRM

-949 ISEGELKEQEISGEC
+949 ISEGELKEQEISEEC
-964 GQLLKRE
+964 GQILQRE
-971 QFMYRI
+971 QFVYRI
-977 TREEAS
+977 TREEES
-983 EEELAQKEKLRQRMD
+983 EGELAQKEKLQQRMD

-1047 EQGMSGADRG
+1047 EQGMCGADRG

-1077 QIQEQNQEWKQN
+1077 KTWEQEQE
-1089 QEQDQSQKEKHN
+1089 
-1101 EENNKE
+1101 
-1107 MNREENRSKKSE
+1107 
-1119 KSEADT
+1119 
-1125 YMILEL
+1125 EL

-1169 AEAQHLQ
+1169 AKAQHLQ

>member
-9 QQQVIDLRNRN
+9 QQQVIDTRNRN

-79 LAVDPFNGHLQ
+79 LAVDPFNEHLQ

-104 DSFCLFVIHN
+104 DSFCLFVIRN

-147 EYDAADPKFL
+147 EYDAADTKFL

-165 GSNDRLLLQY
+165 GSNDQVLIQY
-175 IEKLHDF
+175 IEKLYDF

-192 LLGCMEDYKAADV
+192 LLGCMEDYKIADV

-216 LTSHVCFMLQE
+216 LTSHVRFMLEE

-236 RLSERP
+236 RLAECP

-257 MLEQASMKE
+257 MLEQASKKE
-266 TYQEQYEIME
+266 TYQEQYEVME

-329 HRAYPMVEEL
+329 QRACPMVEEL
-339 ISLVLT
+339 VSLVLT

-357 NMIDFGDM
+357 NIIDFGDM
-365 EHLALQILLTRE
+365 EHLALQILLTKE
-377 DGEIVPTRAAKE
+377 DGEIVPTKAAKE

-409 EYLLMAVSGEQDGR
+409 EYLLTAVSGEQDGR

-449 KYHTYTKEESGC
+449 KYHTYTKEESDC

-512 TGNDTEYLIFTQEEE
+512 NGNETEYLLFTQEEE

-541 AKIRTLYQSFQVTD
+541 AKIRTLYQNFQVTD

-576 SGWAQEF
+576 SGWAEEF

-625 PLYGMMKSYFGGFG
+625 PLYGTLKSYFGGFS
-639 EEEIAGIRAGV
+639 EEEIARIRVGA
-650 TDKKIEGKASE
+650 
-661 DKDKAGEN
+661 
-669 TSEENTVVGDD
+669 NTVVENA
-680 SAEAVV
+680 SEEAVV
-686 AAGKPVA
+686 AVNRPAA
-693 LIDQLRAYDGDLKE
+693 LIDQLRAYEGELKE
-707 KIADFLTI
+707 KIADFLAT
-715 LEHYRQMSVYTP
+715 LDHYRKMSVYTP

-763 KAVAFEQTSF
+763 KAAAFEQTSF

-841 TDMDLGMGVDEI
+841 TDMDLGIGVDEI

-902 RDGEKLREQIAL
+902 KDEEKLKEQIAL

-925 RFTDLLNAGS
+925 RFTDLMNAGS

-944 SDAQF
+944 TNAQF
-949 ISEGELKEQEISGEC
+949 ISEGELKEQEISEEC
-964 GQLLKRE
+964 GQILQRE
-971 QFMYRI
+971 QFVYRI
-977 TREEAS
+977 TRKEAS
-983 EEELAQKEKLRQRMD
+983 EGELAQKEKLQQRMD
-998 RRYADEGLKELV
+998 RRYAGEGLKELV

-1063 MELLDFEKVLEAKA
+1063 MELLDFEKVL
-1077 QIQEQNQEWKQN
+1077 NQENK
-1089 QEQDQSQKEKHN
+1089 
-1101 EENNKE
+1101 KE
-1107 MNREENRSKKSE
+1107 MNREENQSKESE
-1119 KSEADT
+1119 KSGADT
-1125 YMILEL
+1125 YMITEL

-1153 VKKLVI
+1153 VKKLVV
-1159 FFQSSLAQRM
+1159 FFKSSLAQRM
-1169 AEAQHLQ
+1169 AKAQHLQ

-1209 DAFFEEGDDLI
+1209 DAFFEEGDNLV
-1220 LMDYKTDAVKTGE
+1220 LMDYKTDAVKTGD

-1253 VGKKVKERIIYSFAL
+1253 IGKKVKERIIYSFAL
-1268 GEEIRM
+1268 GEEIWM

>member
-104 DSFCLFVIHN
+104 DSFCLFVIRN

-165 GSNDRLLLQY
+165 GSNDRLLMQY

-227 LAGKLRQAC
+227 LAGKLWQAC

-266 TYQEQYEIME
+266 TYQEQYEVME

-329 HRAYPMVEEL
+329 HRACPMVEEL
-339 ISLVLT
+339 VSLVLT

-625 PLYGMMKSYFGGFG
+625 PLYGTMKSYFGGFG

-661 DKDKAGEN
+661 DKDKAGEK

-686 AAGKPVA
+686 AAGKPMA

-815 GLEFPVCFVAGLSK
+815 GLEFPVCFVAGLPK

-964 GQLLKRE
+964 GQLLQRE

-1169 AEAQHLQ
+1169 AKAQHLQ

>member
-79 LAVDPFNGHLQ
+79 LAVDPFNEHLQ

-104 DSFCLFVIHN
+104 DSFCLFVIRN

-147 EYDAADPKFL
+147 EYDAADTKFL

-165 GSNDRLLLQY
+165 GSNDQVLIQY
-175 IEKLHDF
+175 IEKLYDF

-192 LLGCMEDYKAADV
+192 LLGCMEDYKIADV

-216 LTSHVCFMLQE
+216 LTSHVRFMLEE

-236 RLSERP
+236 RLAERP

-257 MLEQASMKE
+257 MLEQASKKE
-266 TYQEQYEIME
+266 TYQEQYEVME

-329 HRAYPMVEEL
+329 QRACSMVEEL
-339 ISLVLT
+339 VSLVLT

-357 NMIDFGDM
+357 NIIDFGDM
-365 EHLALQILLTRE
+365 EHLALQILLTKE
-377 DGEIVPTRAAKE
+377 DGEIVPTKAAKE

-409 EYLLMAVSGEQDGR
+409 EYLLTAVSGEQDGR

-449 KYHTYTKEESGC
+449 KYHTYTKEESDC

-512 TGNDTEYLIFTQEEE
+512 NGNETEYLLFTQEEE

-541 AKIRTLYQSFQVTD
+541 AKIRTLYQNFRVTD
-555 KETGALRPV
+555 KETGVLRPV

-576 SGWAQEF
+576 SGWAEEF

-625 PLYGMMKSYFGGFG
+625 PLYGTLKSYFGGFG
-639 EEEIAGIRAGV
+639 EEEIARIRV
-650 TDKKIEGKASE
+650 DETVKKI
-661 DKDKAGEN
+661 
-669 TSEENTVVGDD
+669 
-680 SAEAVV
+680 
-686 AAGKPVA
+686 AGKGALEEAAVTVNRPAA
-693 LIDQLRAYDGDLKE
+693 LIDQLRAYDGELKE
-707 KIADFLTI
+707 KIADFLAT
-715 LEHYRQMSVYTP
+715 LDHYRKMSVYTP

-763 KAVAFEQTSF
+763 KAAAFEQTSF

-841 TDMDLGMGVDEI
+841 TDMDLGIGVDEI

-902 RDGEKLREQIAL
+902 KDEEKLKEQIAL
-914 YENTKAEDGRM
+914 YENTKVDDGRM
-925 RFTDLLNAGS
+925 RFTDLMNAGS

-949 ISEGELKEQEISGEC
+949 ISEGELKEQEISEEC
-964 GQLLKRE
+964 AQILQRE
-971 QFMYRI
+971 QFVYWI
-977 TREEAS
+977 TSKEAS
-983 EEELAQKEKLRQRMD
+983 EGELAQKEKLQQRMD
-998 RRYADEGLKELV
+998 RRYANEGLKELV

-1077 QIQEQNQEWKQN
+1077 QIQEQNQ
-1089 QEQDQSQKEKHN
+1089 D
-1101 EENNKE
+1101 
-1107 MNREENRSKKSE
+1107 
-1119 KSEADT
+1119 
-1125 YMILEL
+1125 YMITEL

-1144 QKPWSEAVS
+1144 QKPWSEAVC
-1153 VKKLVI
+1153 VKKLVV
-1159 FFQSSLAQRM
+1159 FFKSSLAQRM
-1169 AEAQHLQ
+1169 AKAQHLQ

-1209 DAFFEEGDDLI
+1209 DAFFEEGDDLV

-1238 YHTQMEYYTEALERI
+1238 YHTQMEYYTEALECI

-1268 GEEIRM
+1268 GEEIPM

>member
-1 MGVTFTKE
+1 
-9 QQQVIDLRNRN
+9 
-20 LLVSAAA
+20 
-27 GSGKTAVL
+27 
-35 VERIIQMILNKEHP
+35 
-49 VDIDRLLV
+49 
-57 VTFTNAAA
+57 
-65 AEMRERIRQAIDRE
+65 
-79 LAVDPFNGHLQ
+79 
-90 KQAALLHKAQITTI
+90 
-104 DSFCLFVIHN
+104 
-114 HFHEIGLDP
+114 
-123 GFRVADEGELK
+123 
-134 LLQQDTLNELLEQ
+134 
-147 EYDAADPKFL
+147 
-157 QCVEYFTG
+157 
-165 GSNDRLLLQY
+165 
-175 IEKLHDF
+175 
-182 AESYPWPEDW
+182 
-192 LLGCMEDYKAADV
+192 
-205 EELNGTQWCRY
+205 
-216 LTSHVCFMLQE
+216 
-227 LAGKLRQAC
+227 
-236 RLSERP
+236 
-242 AGPYMYGELLEKEAE
+242 
-257 MLEQASMKE
+257 
-266 TYQEQYEIME
+266 
-276 KITFGRLPSKKDDS
+276 
-290 VDPALR
+290 
-296 AMAQQLRNEVKK
+296 
-308 QIEKLK
+308 
-314 GDFLLRSPEQALAQM
+314 
-329 HRAYPMVEEL
+329 
-339 ISLVLT
+339 
-345 YERMLTQKKREA
+345 
-357 NMIDFGDM
+357 
-365 EHLALQILLTRE
+365 
-377 DGEIVPTRAAKE
+377 
-389 YRECFD
+389 
-395 EILIDEYQ
+395 
-403 DSNLVQ
+403 
-409 EYLLMAVSGEQDGR
+409 
-423 NNRFMVGDVKQS
+423 
-435 IYKFRLARPELFME
+435 ME
-449 KYHTYTKEESGC
+449 KYHTYTKEESDC

-512 TGNDTEYLIFTQEEE
+512 NGNETEYLIFTQEEE

-541 AKIRTLYQSFQVTD
+541 SKIRTLYQSFQVTD
-555 KETGALRPV
+555 KETGALRSV

-576 SGWAQEF
+576 SGWAEEF

-625 PLYGMMKSYFGGFG
+625 PLYGTLKSYFGGFR
-639 EEEIAGIRAGV
+639 EEEIARIRVGS
-650 TDKKIEGKASE
+650 TDNRPA
-661 DKDKAGEN
+661 
-669 TSEENTVVGDD
+669 
-680 SAEAVV
+680 
-686 AAGKPVA
+686 A

-707 KIADFLTI
+707 KIADFLVT
-715 LEHYRQMSVYTP
+715 LDYYRKISVYTP

-763 KAVAFEQTSF
+763 KAAAFEQTSF

-841 TDMDLGMGVDEI
+841 TDMDLGIGVDEI

-902 RDGEKLREQIAL
+902 KDEEKLKEQIAL
-914 YENTKAEDGRM
+914 YENTKGKDGRM
-925 RFTDLLNAGS
+925 RFTDLMNAGS

-944 SDAQF
+944 SDVQF
-949 ISEGELKEQEISGEC
+949 ISEGELKEQEIIEEC
-964 GQLLKRE
+964 VQILQRE
-971 QFMYRI
+971 QLVHRI
-977 TREEAS
+977 TSQEAS
-983 EEELAQKEKLRQRMD
+983 EGELAQKEKLQRRMD

-1047 EQGMSGADRG
+1047 EQEMSGADRG

-1063 MELLDFEKVLEAKA
+1063 MELLDFEKVL
-1077 QIQEQNQEWKQN
+1077 
-1089 QEQDQSQKEKHN
+1089 DR
-1101 EENNKE
+1101 ENNKE
-1107 MNREENRSKKSE
+1107 MNLEENQSKKSE
-1119 KSEADT
+1119 KSGEDT
-1125 YMILEL
+1125 YMIAEL

-1153 VKKLVI
+1153 RKKLVI
-1159 FFQSSLAQRM
+1159 FFKTSLAQRM
-1169 AEAQHLQ
+1169 AKAQHLQ

-1209 DAFFEEGDDLI
+1209 DAFFEEGDDLV

-1253 VGKKVKERIIYSFAL
+1253 VGRKVKERIIYSFAL
-1268 GEEIRM
+1268 GEEIPM

>member
-9 QQQVIDLRNRN
+9 QQQVIDTRNRN

-79 LAVDPFNGHLQ
+79 LAVDPFNEHLQ

-104 DSFCLFVIHN
+104 DSFCLFVIRN

-147 EYDAADPKFL
+147 EYDAADTKFL

-165 GSNDRLLLQY
+165 GSNDQLLIQY
-175 IEKLHDF
+175 IEKLYDF

-192 LLGCMEDYKAADV
+192 LLDCMEDYKIADV
-205 EELNGTQWCRY
+205 EELNGTEWCRY
-216 LTSHVCFMLQE
+216 LTSHVRFMLDE

-257 MLEQASMKE
+257 MLEQASKKE
-266 TYQEQYEIME
+266 TYQEQYEVME

-308 QIEKLK
+308 QMEKLK
-314 GDFLLRSPEQALAQM
+314 EDFLLRSPEQALAQM
-329 HRAYPMVEEL
+329 QRACPMVEEL
-339 ISLVLT
+339 VSLVLT
-345 YERMLTQKKREA
+345 YGRMLTQKKREA
-357 NMIDFGDM
+357 NIIDFGDM
-365 EHLALQILLTRE
+365 EHLALQILLTKE
-377 DGEIVPTRAAKE
+377 DGEIVPTKAAKE

-409 EYLLMAVSGEQDGR
+409 EYLLTAVSGEQDGR

-449 KYHTYTKEESGC
+449 KYHTYTKEESDC

-512 TGNDTEYLIFTQEEE
+512 TGNETEYLIFTQEEE

-541 AKIRTLYQSFQVTD
+541 AKIRALYQNFQVTD
-555 KETGALRPV
+555 KETGALRTV

-576 SGWAQEF
+576 SGWAEEF

-625 PLYGMMKSYFGGFG
+625 PLYGTLKSYFGGFS
-639 EEEIAGIRAGV
+639 EEEIARIRV
-650 TDKKIEGKASE
+650 DETVKKI
-661 DKDKAGEN
+661 
-669 TSEENTVVGDD
+669 
-680 SAEAVV
+680 
-686 AAGKPVA
+686 AGKGALEEAAVTVNRPAA
-693 LIDQLRAYDGDLKE
+693 LIDQLRAYDGELKE
-707 KIADFLTI
+707 KIADFLAT
-715 LEHYRQMSVYTP
+715 LDHYRKMSVYTP

-763 KAVAFEQTSF
+763 KAAAFEQTSF

-841 TDMDLGMGVDEI
+841 TDMDLGIGVDEI

-902 RDGEKLREQIAL
+902 KDEEKLKEQIAL
-914 YENTKAEDGRM
+914 YENTKADDGRM
-925 RFTDLLNAGS
+925 RFTDLMNAGS

-949 ISEGELKEQEISGEC
+949 ISEGELKEQEISEEC
-964 GQLLKRE
+964 GQILQRE
-971 QFMYRI
+971 QFVYRI
-977 TREEAS
+977 TRKEES
-983 EEELAQKEKLRQRMD
+983 EGELTQKEKLQQRMD

-1077 QIQEQNQEWKQN
+1077 QIQEQNQ
-1089 QEQDQSQKEKHN
+1089 DH
-1101 EENNKE
+1101 
-1107 MNREENRSKKSE
+1107 
-1119 KSEADT
+1119 
-1125 YMILEL
+1125 MITEL

-1153 VKKLVI
+1153 VKKLVV
-1159 FFQSSLAQRM
+1159 FFKSSLAQRM
-1169 AEAQHLQ
+1169 ARAQHLQ

-1253 VGKKVKERIIYSFAL
+1253 IGKKVKERIIYSFAL

>member
-79 LAVDPFNGHLQ
+79 LAVDPLNEHLQ

-104 DSFCLFVIHN
+104 DSFCLFVIRN

-147 EYDAADPKFL
+147 EYDAADSKFL

-165 GSNDRLLLQY
+165 GSNDRLLMQY

-216 LTSHVCFMLQE
+216 LTSHVRFMLQE

-242 AGPYMYGELLEKEAE
+242 AGPYMYGELLEKETE
-257 MLEQASMKE
+257 MLEQASKKE
-266 TYQEQYEIME
+266 TYQEQYEVME

-329 HRAYPMVEEL
+329 HRACPMIEEL
-339 ISLVLT
+339 VSLVLT

-357 NMIDFGDM
+357 NIIDFGDM
-365 EHLALQILLTRE
+365 EHLALQILLTKE

-409 EYLLMAVSGEQDGR
+409 EYLLTAVSGEQDGR

-625 PLYGMMKSYFGGFG
+625 PLYGTLKSYFGGFG
-639 EEEIAGIRAGV
+639 EEEIARIRAGV

-661 DKDKAGEN
+661 DKDKEGED
-669 TSEENTVVGDD
+669 TSEENTVVGND
-680 SAEAVV
+680 SAEAVM
-686 AAGKPVA
+686 AANKPTA
-693 LIDQLRAYDGDLKE
+693 LIDQLRAYEGDLKE

-715 LEHYRQMSVYTP
+715 LDHYRQMSVYTP

-949 ISEGELKEQEISGEC
+949 ISEGELKEQEISEEC
-964 GQLLKRE
+964 GQLLQRE
-971 QFMYRI
+971 QFVYRI

-983 EEELAQKEKLRQRMD
+983 EGELAQKEKLQQRMD
-998 RRYADEGLKELV
+998 RRYAYEGLKELV

-1035 EIVPYIPAFMQE
+1035 EIMPYIPAFMLE

-1077 QIQEQNQEWKQN
+1077 KTWEQEQE
-1089 QEQDQSQKEKHN
+1089 
-1101 EENNKE
+1101 
-1107 MNREENRSKKSE
+1107 
-1119 KSEADT
+1119 
-1125 YMILEL
+1125 EL
-1131 ERQIALMVEKELL
+1131 ERQIAFMVEKELL

-1169 AEAQHLQ
+1169 AKAQHLQ

>member
-1 MGVTFTKE
+1 M
-9 QQQVIDLRNRN
+9 
-20 LLVSAAA
+20 
-27 GSGKTAVL
+27 
-35 VERIIQMILNKEHP
+35 
-49 VDIDRLLV
+49 
-57 VTFTNAAA
+57 
-65 AEMRERIRQAIDRE
+65 
-79 LAVDPFNGHLQ
+79 
-90 KQAALLHKAQITTI
+90 
-104 DSFCLFVIHN
+104 
-114 HFHEIGLDP
+114 
-123 GFRVADEGELK
+123 
-134 LLQQDTLNELLEQ
+134 
-147 EYDAADPKFL
+147 
-157 QCVEYFTG
+157 
-165 GSNDRLLLQY
+165 
-175 IEKLHDF
+175 
-182 AESYPWPEDW
+182 
-192 LLGCMEDYKAADV
+192 
-205 EELNGTQWCRY
+205 
-216 LTSHVCFMLQE
+216 
-227 LAGKLRQAC
+227 
-236 RLSERP
+236 
-242 AGPYMYGELLEKEAE
+242 
-257 MLEQASMKE
+257 
-266 TYQEQYEIME
+266 
-276 KITFGRLPSKKDDS
+276 
-290 VDPALR
+290 
-296 AMAQQLRNEVKK
+296 
-308 QIEKLK
+308 
-314 GDFLLRSPEQALAQM
+314 
-329 HRAYPMVEEL
+329 
-339 ISLVLT
+339 
-345 YERMLTQKKREA
+345 
-357 NMIDFGDM
+357 
-365 EHLALQILLTRE
+365 
-377 DGEIVPTRAAKE
+377 
-389 YRECFD
+389 
-395 EILIDEYQ
+395 
-403 DSNLVQ
+403 
-409 EYLLMAVSGEQDGR
+409 
-423 NNRFMVGDVKQS
+423 
-435 IYKFRLARPELFME
+435 
-449 KYHTYTKEESGC
+449 
-461 QRIDLH
+461 
-467 KNFRSRRE
+467 
-475 VLEGV
+475 
-480 NTLFQK
+480 
-486 IMGQELG
+486 
-493 GIVYDEDAAL
+493 
-503 YEGASYPEN
+503 
-512 TGNDTEYLIFTQEEE
+512 
-527 SGESVRSFEARAIA
+527 
-541 AKIRTLYQSFQVTD
+541 
-555 KETGALRPV
+555 
-564 QYRDMVILLRTN
+564 
-576 SGWAQEF
+576 
-583 KETLQKE
+583 
-590 GIPAYVS
+590 
-597 LRTGYFEASEIR
+597 
-609 ELLQFLHVIDN
+609 
-620 PRQDI
+620 
-625 PLYGMMKSYFGGFG
+625 
-639 EEEIAGIRAGV
+639 
-650 TDKKIEGKASE
+650 
-661 DKDKAGEN
+661 
-669 TSEENTVVGDD
+669 
-680 SAEAVV
+680 
-686 AAGKPVA
+686 
-693 LIDQLRAYDGDLKE
+693 
-707 KIADFLTI
+707 
-715 LEHYRQMSVYTP
+715 
-727 IHKLLEALI
+727 
-736 YTTGYFQYVTAKPG
+736 TAKPG

-964 GQLLKRE
+964 GQLLQRE
-971 QFMYRI
+971 QFVYRI

-983 EEELAQKEKLRQRMD
+983 EGELAQKEKLQQRMD
-998 RRYADEGLKELV
+998 RRYAYEGLKELV

-1035 EIVPYIPAFMQE
+1035 EIVPYIPAFMLE

-1077 QIQEQNQEWKQN
+1077 KTWEQEQE
-1089 QEQDQSQKEKHN
+1089 
-1101 EENNKE
+1101 
-1107 MNREENRSKKSE
+1107 
-1119 KSEADT
+1119 
-1125 YMILEL
+1125 EL

-1169 AEAQHLQ
+1169 AKAQHLQ

>member
-1 MGVTFTKE
+1 M
-9 QQQVIDLRNRN
+9 
-20 LLVSAAA
+20 
-27 GSGKTAVL
+27 
-35 VERIIQMILNKEHP
+35 
-49 VDIDRLLV
+49 
-57 VTFTNAAA
+57 
-65 AEMRERIRQAIDRE
+65 
-79 LAVDPFNGHLQ
+79 
-90 KQAALLHKAQITTI
+90 
-104 DSFCLFVIHN
+104 
-114 HFHEIGLDP
+114 
-123 GFRVADEGELK
+123 
-134 LLQQDTLNELLEQ
+134 
-147 EYDAADPKFL
+147 
-157 QCVEYFTG
+157 
-165 GSNDRLLLQY
+165 
-175 IEKLHDF
+175 
-182 AESYPWPEDW
+182 
-192 LLGCMEDYKAADV
+192 
-205 EELNGTQWCRY
+205 
-216 LTSHVCFMLQE
+216 
-227 LAGKLRQAC
+227 
-236 RLSERP
+236 
-242 AGPYMYGELLEKEAE
+242 
-257 MLEQASMKE
+257 
-266 TYQEQYEIME
+266 
-276 KITFGRLPSKKDDS
+276 
-290 VDPALR
+290 
-296 AMAQQLRNEVKK
+296 
-308 QIEKLK
+308 
-314 GDFLLRSPEQALAQM
+314 
-329 HRAYPMVEEL
+329 
-339 ISLVLT
+339 
-345 YERMLTQKKREA
+345 
-357 NMIDFGDM
+357 
-365 EHLALQILLTRE
+365 
-377 DGEIVPTRAAKE
+377 
-389 YRECFD
+389 
-395 EILIDEYQ
+395 
-403 DSNLVQ
+403 
-409 EYLLMAVSGEQDGR
+409 
-423 NNRFMVGDVKQS
+423 
-435 IYKFRLARPELFME
+435 
-449 KYHTYTKEESGC
+449 
-461 QRIDLH
+461 
-467 KNFRSRRE
+467 
-475 VLEGV
+475 
-480 NTLFQK
+480 
-486 IMGQELG
+486 
-493 GIVYDEDAAL
+493 
-503 YEGASYPEN
+503 
-512 TGNDTEYLIFTQEEE
+512 
-527 SGESVRSFEARAIA
+527 
-541 AKIRTLYQSFQVTD
+541 
-555 KETGALRPV
+555 
-564 QYRDMVILLRTN
+564 
-576 SGWAQEF
+576 
-583 KETLQKE
+583 
-590 GIPAYVS
+590 
-597 LRTGYFEASEIR
+597 
-609 ELLQFLHVIDN
+609 
-620 PRQDI
+620 
-625 PLYGMMKSYFGGFG
+625 
-639 EEEIAGIRAGV
+639 
-650 TDKKIEGKASE
+650 
-661 DKDKAGEN
+661 
-669 TSEENTVVGDD
+669 GDD

-686 AAGKPVA
+686 AAGKPMA

-773 YGVFHFLRYIEQLSK
+773 YGVVHFLRYIEQLSK

-964 GQLLKRE
+964 GQLLQRE

-1077 QIQEQNQEWKQN
+1077 KTQEQEQE
-1089 QEQDQSQKEKHN
+1089 
-1101 EENNKE
+1101 
-1107 MNREENRSKKSE
+1107 
-1119 KSEADT
+1119 
-1125 YMILEL
+1125 EL
-1131 ERQIALMVEKELL
+1131 ERQITLMVEKELL

>member
-1 MGVTFTKE
+1 MRKRNIALILAASMMATFAFGGTTAF
-9 QQQVIDLRNRN
+9 
-20 LLVSAAA
+20 AAEE
-27 GSGKTAVL
+27 GKTDSVTVGIMADPENMGPWSGMSMGRIAVL
-35 VERIIQMILNKEHP
+35 
-49 VDIDRLLV
+49 
-57 VTFTNAAA
+57 FT
-65 AEMRERIRQAIDRE
+65 
-79 LAVDPFNGHLQ
+79 
-90 KQAALLHKAQITTI
+90 
-104 DSFCLFVIHN
+104 
-114 HFHEIGLDP
+114 
-123 GFRVADEGELK
+123 
-134 LLQQDTLNELLEQ
+134 
-147 EYDAADPKFL
+147 
-157 QCVEYFTG
+157 
-165 GSNDRLLLQY
+165 
-175 IEKLHDF
+175 
-182 AESYPWPEDW
+182 
-192 LLGCMEDYKAADV
+192 
-205 EELNGTQWCRY
+205 
-216 LTSHVCFMLQE
+216 
-227 LAGKLRQAC
+227 
-236 RLSERP
+236 
-242 AGPYMYGELLEKEAE
+242 
-257 MLEQASMKE
+257 
-266 TYQEQYEIME
+266 
-276 KITFGRLPSKKDDS
+276 
-290 VDPALR
+290 
-296 AMAQQLRNEVKK
+296 
-308 QIEKLK
+308 
-314 GDFLLRSPEQALAQM
+314 
-329 HRAYPMVEEL
+329 
-339 ISLVLT
+339 T
-345 YERMLTQKKREA
+345 YEY
-357 NMIDFGDM
+357 
-365 EHLALQILLTRE
+365 LLTRE

-409 EYLLMAVSGEQDGR
+409 EYLLTAVSGEQDGR

-467 KNFRSRRE
+467 KNFRSRGE

-512 TGNDTEYLIFTQEEE
+512 NGNETEYLIFTQEEE

-541 AKIRTLYQSFQVTD
+541 AKIRALYQNFQVTD

-576 SGWAQEF
+576 SGWAEEF

-625 PLYGMMKSYFGGFG
+625 PLYGTLKSYFGGFG

-661 DKDKAGEN
+661 DKDKVAEN
-669 TSEENTVVGDD
+669 TSEENTVVGND
-680 SAEAVV
+680 SAEAAV
-686 AAGKPVA
+686 AANKPMA
-693 LIDQLRAYDGDLKE
+693 LIDQLRAYEGDLKE

-715 LEHYRQMSVYTP
+715 LDHYRQMSVYTP

-964 GQLLKRE
+964 GQLLQRE
-971 QFMYRI
+971 QFVYRI

-983 EEELAQKEKLRQRMD
+983 EGELAQKEKLQQRMD
-998 RRYADEGLKELV
+998 RRYAYEGLKELV

-1063 MELLDFEKVLEAKA
+1063 MELLDFEKVLEA
-1077 QIQEQNQEWKQN
+1077 QNQ
-1089 QEQDQSQKEKHN
+1089 
-1101 EENNKE
+1101 ENNKE
-1107 MNREENRSKKSE
+1107 MNREENRSKESE
-1119 KSEADT
+1119 KSGADT
-1125 YMILEL
+1125 YMISEL

-1169 AEAQHLQ
+1169 AKAQHLQ

-1220 LMDYKTDAVKTGE
+1220 LMDYKADAVKTGE

-1268 GEEIRM
+1268 GAEIRM

>member
-1 MGVTFTKE
+1 
-9 QQQVIDLRNRN
+9 
-20 LLVSAAA
+20 
-27 GSGKTAVL
+27 
-35 VERIIQMILNKEHP
+35 
-49 VDIDRLLV
+49 
-57 VTFTNAAA
+57 
-65 AEMRERIRQAIDRE
+65 
-79 LAVDPFNGHLQ
+79 
-90 KQAALLHKAQITTI
+90 
-104 DSFCLFVIHN
+104 
-114 HFHEIGLDP
+114 
-123 GFRVADEGELK
+123 
-134 LLQQDTLNELLEQ
+134 
-147 EYDAADPKFL
+147 
-157 QCVEYFTG
+157 
-165 GSNDRLLLQY
+165 
-175 IEKLHDF
+175 
-182 AESYPWPEDW
+182 
-192 LLGCMEDYKAADV
+192 
-205 EELNGTQWCRY
+205 
-216 LTSHVCFMLQE
+216 
-227 LAGKLRQAC
+227 
-236 RLSERP
+236 
-242 AGPYMYGELLEKEAE
+242 
-257 MLEQASMKE
+257 
-266 TYQEQYEIME
+266 
-276 KITFGRLPSKKDDS
+276 
-290 VDPALR
+290 
-296 AMAQQLRNEVKK
+296 
-308 QIEKLK
+308 
-314 GDFLLRSPEQALAQM
+314 
-329 HRAYPMVEEL
+329 
-339 ISLVLT
+339 
-345 YERMLTQKKREA
+345 
-357 NMIDFGDM
+357 
-365 EHLALQILLTRE
+365 
-377 DGEIVPTRAAKE
+377 
-389 YRECFD
+389 
-395 EILIDEYQ
+395 
-403 DSNLVQ
+403 
-409 EYLLMAVSGEQDGR
+409 
-423 NNRFMVGDVKQS
+423 
-435 IYKFRLARPELFME
+435 
-449 KYHTYTKEESGC
+449 
-461 QRIDLH
+461 
-467 KNFRSRRE
+467 
-475 VLEGV
+475 
-480 NTLFQK
+480 
-486 IMGQELG
+486 
-493 GIVYDEDAAL
+493 
-503 YEGASYPEN
+503 
-512 TGNDTEYLIFTQEEE
+512 
-527 SGESVRSFEARAIA
+527 
-541 AKIRTLYQSFQVTD
+541 
-555 KETGALRPV
+555 
-564 QYRDMVILLRTN
+564 
-576 SGWAQEF
+576 
-583 KETLQKE
+583 
-590 GIPAYVS
+590 
-597 LRTGYFEASEIR
+597 
-609 ELLQFLHVIDN
+609 
-620 PRQDI
+620 
-625 PLYGMMKSYFGGFG
+625 
-639 EEEIAGIRAGV
+639 
-650 TDKKIEGKASE
+650 
-661 DKDKAGEN
+661 
-669 TSEENTVVGDD
+669 
-680 SAEAVV
+680 
-686 AAGKPVA
+686 
-693 LIDQLRAYDGDLKE
+693 
-707 KIADFLTI
+707 
-715 LEHYRQMSVYTP
+715 MSVYTP
-727 IHKLLEALI
+727 IHKLQEALI

-829 KFNMQDTTGRLV
+829 KFNMQDTTGCLV

-964 GQLLKRE
+964 GQLLQRE

-1077 QIQEQNQEWKQN
+1077 KTWEQEQE
-1089 QEQDQSQKEKHN
+1089 
-1101 EENNKE
+1101 
-1107 MNREENRSKKSE
+1107 
-1119 KSEADT
+1119 
-1125 YMILEL
+1125 EL

-1169 AEAQHLQ
+1169 AKAQHLQ

>member
-104 DSFCLFVIHN
+104 DSFCLFVIRN

-165 GSNDRLLLQY
+165 GSNDRLLMQY
-175 IEKLHDF
+175 IEKLYDF
-182 AESYPWPEDW
+182 AESYPWPRDW
-192 LLGCMEDYKAADV
+192 LLGCVEDYKIADE

-216 LTSHVCFMLQE
+216 LTSHVSFMLQE

-257 MLEQASMKE
+257 MLEQASKKE
-266 TYQEQYEIME
+266 TYQEQYEVME

-314 GDFLLRSPEQALAQM
+314 GDFLLRSPGQTLAQM
-329 HRAYPMVEEL
+329 HRACPMVEEL
-339 ISLVLT
+339 VSLVLT

-357 NMIDFGDM
+357 NIIDFGDM
-365 EHLALQILLTRE
+365 EHLALQILLTRQ
-377 DGEIVPTRAAKE
+377 DGEIIPTRAARE

-409 EYLLMAVSGEQDGR
+409 EYLLTAVSGEQDGR

-555 KETGALRPV
+555 KGTGALRPV

-625 PLYGMMKSYFGGFG
+625 PLYGTMKSYFGGFG

-661 DKDKAGEN
+661 DKGKAGEN

-686 AAGKPVA
+686 AAGKPMA

-964 GQLLKRE
+964 GQLLQRE

-1077 QIQEQNQEWKQN
+1077 KTQEQEQE
-1089 QEQDQSQKEKHN
+1089 
-1101 EENNKE
+1101 
-1107 MNREENRSKKSE
+1107 
-1119 KSEADT
+1119 
-1125 YMILEL
+1125 EL
-1131 ERQIALMVEKELL
+1131 ERQITLMVEKELL

>member
-104 DSFCLFVIHN
+104 DSFCLFVIRN

-165 GSNDRLLLQY
+165 GSNDRLLMQY

-236 RLSERP
+236 RLSGRS

-266 TYQEQYEIME
+266 TYQEQYEVME

-329 HRAYPMVEEL
+329 HRACPMVEEL

-357 NMIDFGDM
+357 NIIDFGDM

-541 AKIRTLYQSFQVTD
+541 AKIRTLYQSFQVMD

-564 QYRDMVILLRTN
+564 QYRDIVILLRTN

-625 PLYGMMKSYFGGFG
+625 PLYGTMKSYFGGFG

-680 SAEAVV
+680 SAEEVV
-686 AAGKPVA
+686 AAGKPMA

-949 ISEGELKEQEISGEC
+949 ISEGELKEQEISEEC
-964 GQLLKRE
+964 GQFLQRE
-971 QFMYRI
+971 QFVYRI

-1035 EIVPYIPAFMQE
+1035 EIVPYIPAFMLE

-1077 QIQEQNQEWKQN
+1077 QTWEQEQE
-1089 QEQDQSQKEKHN
+1089 
-1101 EENNKE
+1101 
-1107 MNREENRSKKSE
+1107 
-1119 KSEADT
+1119 
-1125 YMILEL
+1125 EL

-1144 QKPWSEAVS
+1144 QKPWSKAVS

-1169 AEAQHLQ
+1169 AKAQHLQ

-1204 IQGII
+1204 VQGII

>member
-1 MGVTFTKE
+1 M
-9 QQQVIDLRNRN
+9 
-20 LLVSAAA
+20 
-27 GSGKTAVL
+27 
-35 VERIIQMILNKEHP
+35 
-49 VDIDRLLV
+49 
-57 VTFTNAAA
+57 
-65 AEMRERIRQAIDRE
+65 
-79 LAVDPFNGHLQ
+79 
-90 KQAALLHKAQITTI
+90 
-104 DSFCLFVIHN
+104 
-114 HFHEIGLDP
+114 
-123 GFRVADEGELK
+123 
-134 LLQQDTLNELLEQ
+134 
-147 EYDAADPKFL
+147 
-157 QCVEYFTG
+157 
-165 GSNDRLLLQY
+165 
-175 IEKLHDF
+175 
-182 AESYPWPEDW
+182 
-192 LLGCMEDYKAADV
+192 
-205 EELNGTQWCRY
+205 
-216 LTSHVCFMLQE
+216 
-227 LAGKLRQAC
+227 
-236 RLSERP
+236 
-242 AGPYMYGELLEKEAE
+242 
-257 MLEQASMKE
+257 
-266 TYQEQYEIME
+266 
-276 KITFGRLPSKKDDS
+276 
-290 VDPALR
+290 
-296 AMAQQLRNEVKK
+296 
-308 QIEKLK
+308 
-314 GDFLLRSPEQALAQM
+314 
-329 HRAYPMVEEL
+329 
-339 ISLVLT
+339 
-345 YERMLTQKKREA
+345 
-357 NMIDFGDM
+357 
-365 EHLALQILLTRE
+365 
-377 DGEIVPTRAAKE
+377 
-389 YRECFD
+389 
-395 EILIDEYQ
+395 
-403 DSNLVQ
+403 
-409 EYLLMAVSGEQDGR
+409 
-423 NNRFMVGDVKQS
+423 
-435 IYKFRLARPELFME
+435 
-449 KYHTYTKEESGC
+449 
-461 QRIDLH
+461 
-467 KNFRSRRE
+467 
-475 VLEGV
+475 
-480 NTLFQK
+480 
-486 IMGQELG
+486 
-493 GIVYDEDAAL
+493 
-503 YEGASYPEN
+503 
-512 TGNDTEYLIFTQEEE
+512 
-527 SGESVRSFEARAIA
+527 
-541 AKIRTLYQSFQVTD
+541 
-555 KETGALRPV
+555 
-564 QYRDMVILLRTN
+564 
-576 SGWAQEF
+576 
-583 KETLQKE
+583 
-590 GIPAYVS
+590 
-597 LRTGYFEASEIR
+597 
-609 ELLQFLHVIDN
+609 
-620 PRQDI
+620 
-625 PLYGMMKSYFGGFG
+625 
-639 EEEIAGIRAGV
+639 
-650 TDKKIEGKASE
+650 
-661 DKDKAGEN
+661 
-669 TSEENTVVGDD
+669 
-680 SAEAVV
+680 
-686 AAGKPVA
+686 
-693 LIDQLRAYDGDLKE
+693 
-707 KIADFLTI
+707 
-715 LEHYRQMSVYTP
+715 
-727 IHKLLEALI
+727 
-736 YTTGYFQYVTAKPG
+736 
-750 GEQRRANVEMLLS
+750 
-763 KAVAFEQTSF
+763 
-773 YGVFHFLRYIEQLSK
+773 
-788 YEVDYGE
+788 DYGE

>member
-104 DSFCLFVIHN
+104 DSFCLFVIRN

-147 EYDAADPKFL
+147 EYDAADSKFL

-165 GSNDRLLLQY
+165 GSNDRLLMQY

-216 LTSHVCFMLQE
+216 LTFHVRFMLQE

-242 AGPYMYGELLEKEAE
+242 AGPYMYGELLEKETE
-257 MLEQASMKE
+257 MLEQASKKE
-266 TYQEQYEIME
+266 TYQEQYEVME

-296 AMAQQLRNEVKK
+296 AMVQQLRNEVKK

-329 HRAYPMVEEL
+329 HRACPMIEEL
-339 ISLVLT
+339 VSLVLT

-357 NMIDFGDM
+357 NIIDFGDM

-409 EYLLMAVSGEQDGR
+409 EYLLTAVSGEQDGR

-625 PLYGMMKSYFGGFG
+625 PLYGTLKSYFGGFG

-669 TSEENTVVGDD
+669 TSEENTVVGND
-680 SAEAVV
+680 SAEAAV
-686 AAGKPVA
+686 AANKPMA
-693 LIDQLRAYDGDLKE
+693 LIDQLRAYEGDLKE

-715 LEHYRQMSVYTP
+715 LDHYRQMSVYTP

-949 ISEGELKEQEISGEC
+949 ISEGELKEQEISEEC
-964 GQLLKRE
+964 GQLLQRE
-971 QFMYRI
+971 QFVYRI

-983 EEELAQKEKLRQRMD
+983 EGELAQKEKLQQRMD
-998 RRYADEGLKELV
+998 RRYAYEGLKELV

-1035 EIVPYIPAFMQE
+1035 EIVPYIPAFMLE

-1077 QIQEQNQEWKQN
+1077 KTWEQEQE
-1089 QEQDQSQKEKHN
+1089 
-1101 EENNKE
+1101 
-1107 MNREENRSKKSE
+1107 
-1119 KSEADT
+1119 
-1125 YMILEL
+1125 EL

-1169 AEAQHLQ
+1169 AKAQHLQ

-1220 LMDYKTDAVKTGE
+1220 LMDYKTDVVKTGE